1 MNIHEVAQAAGVSV
15 ATVSRVVNHPELV
28 AEKTRARVLAV
39 LEQKRYSSSY
49 EPRPHSG
56 KRNQAIALVIPSLL
70 EYRYT
75 ADGVRQ
81 IGNAKNYGVQTCV
94 TDYDEPELNRNIRAL
109 VAQQIDGVILA
120 GQIGS
125 ESAYRTLHEAGI
137 PVVCINSLKRGGNED
152 ICYINYG
159 ESAGKLAQYAAESGN
174 RTAVLFLSDKYSG
187 CREKFEKGFR
197 ETWLAAGNPDTSLRV
212 VNTDESFKG
221 GAQVMETLTAENAVP
236 DVIVAQYDEMA
247 VGAMKAALE
256 QKISV
261 PKQLRFMGFFDT
273 PFSSEVTPELT
284 SVEQPTYRLGVAS
297 ARRLFD
303 IMEDQDYFDVESQEI
318 VLKGR
323 LKIRRS
329 CGNKKTIYELYE

>member
-39 LEQKRYSSSY
+39 LEQKRYSPNAELRMY
-49 EPRPHSG
+49 TGRR
-56 KRNQAIALVIPSLL
+56 KQAIALVIPSLL
-70 EYRYT
+70 EYRQT
-75 ADGVRQ
+75 PDGVRQ
-81 IGNAKNYGVQTCV
+81 IGNAKNCGVQLCL
-94 TDYDEPELNRNIRAL
+94 TDHDESELNRNIRAL
-109 VAQQIDGVILA
+109 AAQQIDGVILA

-125 ESAYRTLHEAGI
+125 EGAYRTLREAGI

-152 ICYINYG
+152 ICYINYS
-159 ESAGKLAQYAAESGN
+159 ESAGKLAQYAVDSGN
-174 RTAVLFLSDKYSG
+174 RSAVLILSEKYSG
-187 CREKFEKGFR
+187 CREKLGKGFR
-197 ETWLAAGNPDTSLRV
+197 DVWKQDSSLRTV
-212 VNTDESFKG
+212 YAEESFKG
-221 GAQVMETLTAENAVP
+221 GAQVMETLLSENAVP
-236 DVIVAQYDEMA
+236 DLIVAQYDEIA
-247 VGAMKAALE
+247 IGAMKAAQE
-256 QKISV
+256 RKISV

-273 PFSSEVTPELT
+273 PVSGAVMPELT

-303 IMEDQDYFDVESQEI
+303 IMEDQDYFDEESQEI

-329 CGNKKTIYELYE
+329 CGNKKSIYELYE